1 MSGASGFLR
10 ELSLHL
16 SDCGISFMLTGSFVS
31 SYYGDPRT
39 TRDLDL
45 VINAAEPPDE
55 SIVTFVSLC
64 EASGWYTSTTAAL
77 GPLNPDRVPGEDRR
91 QFDVI
96 DAASGWKADIMW
108 AKDRL
113 FSQSEF
119 DRRVSINLLGQIVQV
134 PTPEDVILAK
144 LEWGANRTSRQ
155 FDDAVSVLQVIGTT
169 LDFGYLR
176 FWAEQ
181 LGLQTMLDE
190 AVAAAAI

>member
-45 VINAAEPPDE
+45 VINAAEPPDQ
-55 SIVTFVSLC
+55 SIFSFVALC
-64 EASGWYTSTTAAL
+64 EGSGWYVSTTAAL
-77 GPLNPDRVPGEDRR
+77 GPRDSDRVPGEDRR
-91 QFDVI
+91 QFNVI
-96 DAASGWKADIMW
+96 DTASGWKADIMW
-108 AKDRL
+108 AKDRP
-113 FSQSEF
+113 FSRSEF
-119 DRRVSINLLGQIVQV
+119 ARRVSINLLGQIVQV

-155 FDDAVSVLQVIGTT
+155 FDDAVSVLRVMGLT
-169 LDFGYLR
+169 LDFEYLR
-176 FWAEQ
+176 FWAEP
-181 LGLQTMLDE
+181 LGLQTILDE
-190 AVAAAAI
+190 AVAAALP